1 MPRGITAKGLA
12 TRQRIVEGAAEVV
25 RTRGVAATGLED
37 IREATGTSGGQ
48 MTHYF
53 PGGKTELLLA
63 VARHEGEQILQEQR
77 PLLDDLTSWTAWLA
91 WADDLVERHERQRE
105 HCGLSTLLGQLE
117 PGDLGV
123 RQVLLE
129 LFESWGNALEQ
140 GIRAMQRAGEMDPG
154 ADPRE
159 YARALLASVQGG
171 VVMLLATGSSDY
183 FRSALD
189 TWFARL
195 RVG

>member
-12 TRQRIVEGAAEVV
+12 TRNRIVAGAAEVV
-25 RTRGVAATGLED
+25 RTRGVAATGLDD

-53 PGGKTELLLA
+53 PGGKTELLLD
-63 VARHEGEQILQEQR
+63 VARYEAEQILAEQR
-77 PLLDDLTSWTAWLA
+77 PLLDDLTSWAAWRG
-91 WADDLVERHERQRE
+91 WADGLVQRHEQQRE

-117 PGDLGV
+117 PGDPGV

-129 LFESWGNALEQ
+129 LFDRWGKSLEQ
-140 GIRAMQRAGEMDPG
+140 GIRVMQSDGEMNPG
-154 ADPRE
+154 ADSQE
-159 YARALLASVQGG
+159 SARALLVSVQGG

-183 FRSALD
+183 LRSALD
-189 TWFARL
+189 TCFARL
-195 RVG
+195 RVN

>member
-12 TRQRIVEGAAEVV
+12 TKSRIVAGAAVVV
-25 RTRGVAATGLED
+25 RERGVAATGLED

-53 PGGKTELLLA
+53 PGGKAELLLD
-63 VARHEGEQILQEQR
+63 VARFEAEQILEEQR
-77 PLLDDLTSWTAWLA
+77 PLLDDLTSWRAWRA
-91 WADDLVERHERQRE
+91 WADDVVERHEQQRE
-105 HCGLSTLLGQLE
+105 HCGLSTLLSQLE
-117 PGDLGV
+117 PGDPAV

-129 LFESWGNALEQ
+129 LFERWRAALEL
-140 GIRAMQRAGEMDPG
+140 GIRAMQRDGEMDPG

-159 YARALLASVQGG
+159 SARALLASVQGG

-183 FRSALD
+183 LKSALD
-189 TWFARL
+189 TCFARL
-195 RVG
+195 RVS